1 MNDSAIFSLIAI
13 GGMAI
18 FGLQGALSL
27 AVNHHQA
34 RTFNKFSACGKVSLT
49 NEAEFA
55 KIPIAYFAVVYYGFV
70 LIQLLYGMY
79 IDELNLYILNCV
91 VFLALLVS
99 CYYSWLMLMKLH
111 VICLGCV
118 RIHLVNIFMAMTL
131 FFYHIH

>member
-34 RTFNKFSACGKVSLT
+34 RTFNKYSACDKVSLS

-55 KIPIAYFAVVYYGFV
+55 KIPIPYFAVIYYGFV
-70 LIQLLYGMY
+70 IMQLLYGMY
-79 IDELNLYILNCV
+79 IDELNLYILIWV
-91 VFLALLVS
+91 VFLALIVS
-99 CYYSWLMLMKLH
+99 CYYTWLMLMKL
-111 VICLGCV
+111 
-118 RIHLVNIFMAMTL
+118 F
-131 FFYHIH
+131 